1 MTNNYKKVIL
11 FQLLKKAEK
20 MNVGKIILA
29 QVGLNN
35 LLCFAA
41 KDFTYGKT
49 DRKTHYGYLEFT
61 ASGNPNFVEEV
72 RVRIELSP
80 NDTYAVKV
88 FDFKDRKS
96 VV

>member
-1 MTNNYKKVIL
+1 MD
-11 FQLLKKAEK
+11 
-20 MNVGKIILA
+20 VGKIILA
-29 QVGLNN
+29 QVGLHN

-41 KDFTYGKT
+41 RDFKYGKT

-88 FDFKDRKS
+88 FDLNKNEKVNEPEIYCEDLTNTLFEILG
-96 VV
+96 

>member
-1 MTNNYKKVIL
+1 MY
-11 FQLLKKAEK
+11 
-20 MNVGKIILA
+20 VGKTILA
-29 QVGLNN
+29 QVGFNN

-41 KDFTYGKT
+41 KDFKYGKT

-80 NDTYAVKV
+80 NDTYAVRI
-88 FDFKDRKS
+88 FDFKKNERVSESEIYCEDLTNILFEILG
-96 VV
+96 